1 MLLLGSKGYRRAVW
15 ALCLGSVLVFAN
27 LYALQ
32 PLLPLL
38 AAEFGLTALQASYS
52 FSITTLT
59 LGLSLLF
66 YGGLS
71 DALGRKPL
79 MIGSLVGVVITVLL
93 LSQVRS
99 YNELM
104 FLRAVLGLFLGGLP
118 AIAIAYMGDEF
129 DRSALIVA
137 VGFYISANTV
147 GGISGRLIGG
157 FIGEW
162 LGWSAV
168 FMVMAGLSA
177 LLLAIFVLL
186 LPTAQ
191 RFTSRSIHLGS
202 MLGDLCGHL
211 RNPLILLACL
221 VGGFNFF
228 IFINQYSYVTFLLAA
243 PPYSLSS
250 SWLGLLFLTY
260 LTGTF
265 GSAISG
271 RVAQHIPQPL
281 CMVLG
286 IVILMLGSLTTL
298 LPSLSGIVGGFFISA
313 FGLFFTQA
321 TASSWVSQHAT
332 QAKASASALYLLFYY
347 LGATAGGFYLYPF
360 WHWAGWRGVI
370 LGSIIVL
377 LGTLSC
383 AILLYRKARH
393 MKEHVVGL

>member
-1 MLLLGSKGYRRAVW
+1 MLILGSRGYRRAVS

-27 LYALQ
+27 LYAIQ
-32 PLLPLL
+32 PLLPTL
-38 AAEFGLTALQASYS
+38 AAEFELTALQASYS

-59 LGLSLLF
+59 LGLSLLV

-79 MIGSLVGVVITVLL
+79 MIGSLIGVVLTIVM

-99 YNELM
+99 YIDLM
-104 FLRAVLGLFLGGLP
+104 ILRAVLGLFLGGLP

-129 DRSALIVA
+129 ERPALIVA

-157 FIGEW
+157 FVGEW

-168 FMVMAGLSA
+168 FMVMAGFSA
-177 LLLAIFVLL
+177 LLLALFVVLL
-186 LPTAQ
+186 PNAQ
-191 RFTSRSIHLGS
+191 RFSARPIHLGQILS
-202 MLGDLCGHL
+202 DLYGHL
-211 RNPLILLACL
+211 RNPLILMACL
-221 VGGFNFF
+221 IGGFNFF

-243 PPYSLSS
+243 PPYNLSS

-271 RVAQHIPQPL
+271 RVAQRIPQPL

-286 IVILMLGSLTTL
+286 IGILILGSVTTL
-298 LPSLSGIVGGFFISA
+298 LPSLAGIVAGFFISA

-321 TASSWVSQHAT
+321 TASSWVSQQAL
-332 QAKASASALYLLFYY
+332 QAKASASALYLLSYY

-360 WHWAGWRGVI
+360 WHWAAWQGVI
-370 LGSIIVL
+370 IGSIIVL

-383 AILLYRKARH
+383 AILLF
-393 MKEHVVGL
+393 MKTHRRVVT

>member
-1 MLLLGSKGYRRAVW
+1 MITLGSKGYRHAIW
-15 ALCLGSVLVFAN
+15 ALCLGSILVFAN

-38 AAEFGLTALQASYS
+38 ATEFELTALQASYS

-59 LGLSLLF
+59 LGLSLLV
-66 YGGLS
+66 YGALS

-79 MIGSLVGVVITVLL
+79 MIGSLLGVVITVLFM
-93 LSQVRS
+93 SQVQS
-99 YNELM
+99 YAQLM
-104 FLRAVLGLFLGGLP
+104 ALRGLLGLFLGGLP

-129 DRSALIVA
+129 ERPALIVA

-157 FIGEW
+157 FVGEW
-162 LGWSAV
+162 LGWPAV
-168 FMVMAGLSA
+168 FLVMAGLSA
-177 LLLAIFVLL
+177 ALLMLFVVL

-191 RFTSRSIHLGS
+191 RFTPRPVHPRM
-202 MLGDLCGHL
+202 MLGDLYGHL
-211 RNPLILLACL
+211 QNPLILLACL
-221 VGGFNFF
+221 IGGFNFF

-243 PPYSLSS
+243 PPYNLSS
-250 SWLGLLFLTY
+250 TWLGLLFLTY

-271 RVAQHIPQPL
+271 RIAQRIPQPL

-286 IVILMLGSLTTL
+286 IGILMLGSLVTL
-298 LPSLSGIVGGFFISA
+298 SSNLAGIVGGFFISA

-321 TASSWVSQHAT
+321 TASSWVSQQAT
-332 QAKASASALYLLFYY
+332 HAKASASALYLLFYY

-360 WHWAGWRGVI
+360 WHWAAWQGVVF
-370 LGSIIVL
+370 GSIIVL
-377 LGTLSC
+377 LGTMSC
-383 AILLYRKARH
+383 AILLYKKTRRDVA
-393 MKEHVVGL
+393 